1 MKLVLSDIDRWLS
14 QGHEVALATLVAT
27 TGSSPREVGATL
39 AVNSAGEVAG
49 SISNGCLEGVLV
61 EAALDA
67 IATHRPQLLTFAP
80 PADGEADELDLS
92 VGLTCSGT
100 MQVYVERLSPVYE
113 VGQLPLSVLLDVM
126 RKAKERPA
134 AICTRLQNLD
144 KKGLVSSDEKSPT
157 SYKLVVFEDG
167 HCLGS
172 LGNLDLDRAVAKEAK
187 GLLQQGQSR
196 IGQFGPQGECGR
208 GDVAVFIEA
217 LTAPPHLL
225 MFGAVAFSRA
235 LCQFGQLLGYQT
247 TVCDARSL
255 FVTPARLPE
264 ADRLETLWPQEY
276 FEQYGGAIGDRTAIL
291 VLTHDPKF
299 DIPALVQA
307 VQTPAFYIGAMGS
320 RKSHADRLVRLREA
334 GLSEAQ
340 IDRIAAPTGLD
351 LGGHTAEETALSILA
366 EMVALRHGRPGGRLA
381 HSCQPIHNSPIP
393 EPQLQEPQLQEVGR

>member
-1 MKLVLSDIDRWLS
+1 MKLVFSDIDRWLT
-14 QGHEVALATLVAT
+14 QGQEVALATLVAT

-61 EAALDA
+61 EEALGA
-67 IATHRPQLLTFAP
+67 IASGCPRLLTFGP
-80 PADGEADELDLS
+80 PTDGEPDDLGLS
-92 VGLTCSGT
+92 LGLTCGGT
-100 MQVYVERLSPVYE
+100 MQVYVERLAPAYAA
-113 VGQLPLSVLLDVM
+113 GQLPLSVLLDVV

-134 AICTRLQNLD
+134 AICTRLQA
-144 KKGLVSSDEKSPT
+144 SDGGGSESCDLQAPD
-157 SYKLVVFEDG
+157 KLVVFEDG

-172 LGNLDLDRAVAKEAK
+172 LGHPDLDRAVAKEAK

-196 IGQFGPQGECGR
+196 QSQFGPRGECGQS
-208 GDVAVFIEA
+208 DVAVFIEA
-217 LTAPPHLL
+217 LSPPPHLL

-235 LCQFGQLLGYQT
+235 LCQFGRLLGYQT

-255 FVTPARLPE
+255 FVTPDRLPE
-264 ADRLETLWPQEY
+264 ADRLETFWPQEY
-276 FEQYGGAIGDRTAIL
+276 FERYGADIGDRTAIL

-320 RKSHADRLVRLREA
+320 RKSHADRLARLRAE
-334 GLSEAQ
+334 GLSEAELA
-340 IDRIAAPTGLD
+340 RISAPTGLD

-366 EMVALRHGRPGGRLA
+366 EMVALRHGRAGGRLA
-381 HSCQPIHNSPIP
+381 HSHQPIHNPPIP